1 MMPVDPYILLIV
13 AVASFAAAC
22 AALWTFA
29 LRDTPKH
36 IAARNHLR
44 SAESEIVF
52 LFDDEDIIDASPSA
66 QRLLK
71 TAPQANTPYQTFL
84 AALRPRFPDLQ
95 SELSNLGE
103 TGRLKMYP
111 SDTSDPV
118 FLIAELWDGIAKIE
132 ICHPTESGRSP
143 SIDPDHLRALEDELR
158 TLRATTEHAP
168 YMVWQ
173 QTRDG
178 AITWANQSYLTHA
191 QEMRQLSDQ
200 EINTWPP
207 ERLFH
212 SISLAQGSPEGRAHR
227 AAVQF
232 PDRKQEHWFDCYSAE
247 VGEHSVHFAVDADAV
262 VRAEAALRDF
272 VQTLTKTFAHIP
284 IGLAIFNRD
293 RQLALFNPALTD
305 LTNLPPDFLS
315 SRPTFF
321 SFLDGL
327 RERQMVPEPKDYKSW
342 RQHMIALEAAASDG
356 TYEETWTLPA
366 GQTYRVTGRPHP
378 DGAVAFLFED
388 ISSEISLTR
397 HFRAELE
404 VGQAVLD
411 SFDEAICVFSSNGL
425 LTLSNAAYTNLWGV
439 DPSTTF
445 GEMTIADAARSWQET
460 FAASPVWD
468 RIRDYASEQ
477 GERAPLRETVQGR
490 NGALLECTCVALAGA
505 STRVSFLPRPLPRL
519 RQPTPSGTTKRL
531 TVKTDL

>member
-1 MMPVDPYILLIV
+1 MMPVDPYIFLLI

-22 AALWTFA
+22 AALWAFA

-36 IAARNHLR
+36 IAARHHLR

-52 LFDDEDIIDASPSA
+52 LFDDEEIIDASPSA

-84 AALRPRFPDLQ
+84 AALRPRFPDLHG
-95 SELSNLGE
+95 ELANLGE
-103 TGRLKMYP
+103 TGRLTMHP
-111 SDTSDPV
+111 SDASDPV
-118 FLIAELWDGIAKIE
+118 FLVAELWDGIAKIE
-132 ICHPTESGRSP
+132 ICHPAENTHKP
-143 SIDPDHLRALEDELR
+143 AIDPDHLRALEDELR

-178 AITWANQSYLTHA
+178 SITWANQSYLKHS
-191 QEMRQLSDQ
+191 QEMRQLSDGG
-200 EINTWPP
+200 INTCPP

-227 AAVQF
+227 ASVQF
-232 PDRKQEHWFDCYSAE
+232 PERKQEHWFDCYSAE
-247 VGEHSVHFAVDADAV
+247 VGDHSVHFAVDADAV

-342 RQHMIALEAAASDG
+342 RQHMVALEAAASDG

-404 VGQAVLD
+404 VSQALLD
-411 SFDEAICVFSSNGL
+411 SFDDAICVFSSNGL
-425 LTLSNAAYTNLWGV
+425 LTLSNVAYTRLWGI

-445 GEMTIADAARSWQET
+445 GEMTVADAARSWQET
-460 FAASPVWD
+460 FAPSPVWD
-468 RIRDYASEQ
+468 DIRAFTTTV
-477 GERAPLRETVQGR
+477 GERETLTATVHGR
-490 NGALLECTCVALAGA
+490 NGTMLQCSCTALAGG
-505 STRVSFLPRPLPRL
+505 STRVSFSVKPVPKL
-519 RQPTPSGTTKRL
+519 RKPPAPGTDQRIRIT
-531 TVKTDL
+531 TDL

>member
-1 MMPVDPYILLIV
+1 MMPVDPYIFLLI

-22 AALWTFA
+22 AALWAFA

-44 SAESEIVF
+44 TAESEIVF

-66 QRLLK
+66 LRLLK
-71 TAPQANTPYQTFL
+71 TAPQSNTPYQTFL

-95 SELSNLGE
+95 GELANLGE
-103 TGRLKMYP
+103 TGSLTMHP
-111 SDTSDPV
+111 ADTSDPV
-118 FLIAELWDGIAKIE
+118 FLVAELWDGIAKIE
-132 ICHPTESGRSP
+132 ICHPAEAARQP
-143 SIDPDHLRALEDELR
+143 AIDPDHLRALEDELR

-178 AITWANQSYLTHA
+178 AITWANRSYLKHA

-227 AAVQF
+227 ASVQF
-232 PDRKQEHWFDCYSAE
+232 PNRKQEHWFDCYSAE
-247 VGEHSVHFAVDADAV
+247 VGKHSVHFAVDADAV

-404 VGQAVLD
+404 VSQALLD
-411 SFDEAICVFSSNGL
+411 SFEEAICVFSSNGL
-425 LTLSNAAYTNLWGV
+425 LTLSNSAYTSLWGI

-460 FAASPVWD
+460 FATSQVWD
-468 RIRDYASEQ
+468 EVRAFVSEQ
-477 GERAPLRETVQGR
+477 GERETLRATVTGR
-490 NGALLECTCVALAGA
+490 NNSVLECTCVALSGG
-505 STRVSFLPRPLPRL
+505 STRVSFATKPTARL
-519 RQPTPSGTTKRL
+519 RNPSPPATGQRIQ
-531 TVKTDL
+531 VKTSL